1 MDEAIGFHHT
11 QTPIS
16 GGVSPA
22 LSKNAMGMGVMSI
35 AQNQRGEVR
44 ETEIAPSVTRGG
56 GKPGEG
62 YSAVRIETQAPT
74 LTKYNMDSRSPQSE
88 EQQRILKAVH
98 ETTSLVRR
106 LTPVECERLQGW
118 PDGWTLVEG
127 PSLVDTP
134 RWFEEGYEP
143 DESMP
148 SPDNRRYAACGDGV
162 TATVAEWLGRRLKM
176 VGSRTQ

>member
-16 GGVSPA
+16 GRVSPA
-22 LSKNAMGMGVMSI
+22 LSKNANGMGVMSI

-44 ETEIAPSVTRGG
+44 ETEIAPSDTRGG

-62 YSAVRIETQAPT
+62 YPAVRENA
-74 LTKYNMDSRSPQSE
+74 
-88 EQQRILKAVH
+88 
-98 ETTSLVRR
+98 LVRR

-127 PSLVDTP
+127 PSLVDAP

-143 DESMP
+143 NEAMP

>member
-1 MDEAIGFHHT
+1 MTDPLYFHHK

-22 LSKNAMGMGVMSI
+22 LSKNADGMGVMAI
-35 AQNQRGEVR
+35 AQNVRGELR
-44 ETEIAPSVTRGG
+44 ESDVAPALTKGG

-62 YSAVRIETQAPT
+62 YSAIRE
-74 LTKYNMDSRSPQSE
+74 QS
-88 EQQRILKAVH
+88 Q
-98 ETTSLVRR
+98 VRR

-127 PSLVDTP
+127 PSLVNEP

-143 DESMP
+143 NEDMP
-148 SPDNRRYAACGDGV
+148 LPDGRRYAACGDGV
-162 TATVAEWLGRRLKM
+162 TATVAEWLGNRIVSAIK
-176 VGSRTQ
+176 

>member
-62 YSAVRIETQAPT
+62 YSAVRENA
-74 LTKYNMDSRSPQSE
+74 
-88 EQQRILKAVH
+88 
-98 ETTSLVRR
+98 LVRR

-134 RWFEEGYEP
+134 RWFEEEYEP

>member
-1 MDEAIGFHHT
+1 MGVDPSEETYPTLTVGSGLGIPSPPAIAFHHT

-22 LSKNAMGMGVMSI
+22 LSKNANGMGV
-35 AQNQRGEVR
+35 Q
-44 ETEIAPSVTRGG
+44 
-56 GKPGEG
+56 
-62 YSAVRIETQAPT
+62 
-74 LTKYNMDSRSPQSE
+74 SRS
-88 EQQRILKAVH
+88 A
-98 ETTSLVRR
+98 VRR

-127 PSLVDTP
+127 PSLVDAP

-143 DESMP
+143 NEAMP